1 MKNCK
6 SHINSSY
13 CLIKYSR
20 KLTFPKFIF
29 LAVLFLSQVLL
40 SQSEN
45 ISSYQYISPIPGS
58 SFISPE
64 TNIIIRYGSI
74 IVDLELE
81 ASIINVSGTRSGF
94 HHGQLI
100 AAKDNRTLIFKPSN
114 PFYPGEKVSISFAGG
129 LRTNDGKFLPRL
141 EFSFY
146 VSNQITV
153 TDAIENRDY
162 LSGCLIR
169 FNSGDELK
177 NFNYSAICDTGL
189 PADLPNVHISISNK
203 PADGCTF
210 IAPWYFQG
218 SFFDPNYLMI
228 VDNHGT
234 PVYYKKNDV
243 LALDFK
249 VHKNG
254 ILTYYDQG
262 SDSFIAMDSSY
273 NLINRFNCG
282 NGYPT
287 DFHDIQLIPNGNYL
301 IMGQDF
307 QTVRMDTI
315 VPGGDTAAVVIG
327 QIIQEKDANHNVIF
341 QWRSWDHFLITD
353 ASEHINLTAHT
364 IDYVHANSIELDYDE
379 NIIISCR
386 NMDEVTKISR
396 STGEIIWRMGGKK
409 NQFQFSNHP
418 RGFSFQHDVRRLKD
432 GNITIFDN
440 GIFLI
445 PQYTSILEYSLNEL
459 DKILS
464 LDWSFSDG
472 NHYSAAM
479 GNSQRLD
486 NGRTFIGW
494 GSSWNPAATEVEY
507 DGTKTFELKFDS
519 LFYSYRAFRF
529 PWRTNLITADNYR
542 VDFEYIPVN
551 LSGRR
556 EIVVRN
562 NSNTQLEIASYYSRT
577 SSFSVI
583 NNFPIV
589 IDPFE
594 SRIVQIKFSPDS
606 LAFFSDDIH
615 LRIQR
620 ENEMIAQVIKV
631 IGYSV
636 PTASTKLEDNYLIQF
651 ELQQN
656 YPNPFNPTTNIKYQ
670 IPELSF
676 VTLKVYDVL
685 GNKVATLVNE
695 EKPSGSYEVE
705 FSANS
710 HSGEVRNLPAGRQG
724 LTSGIYFYRLQAGDF
739 VETKKMILIK

>member
-1 MKNCK
+1 MKN
-6 SHINSSY
+6 HRTYINSAY
-13 CLIKYSR
+13 RLFKFLGIPVFL
-20 KLTFPKFIF
+20 KLIF
-29 LAVLFLSQVLL
+29 LIVLLSSQVLL

-45 ISSYQYISPIPGS
+45 IISYQYISPIPGS

-64 TNIIIRYGSI
+64 SNIIIRYGSI
-74 IVDLELE
+74 IADPELD
-81 ASIINVSGTRSGF
+81 ASIINVTGTRSGS

-114 PFYPGEKVSISFAGG
+114 QFHPGEKVSISFAGG

-146 VSNQITV
+146 VSNQIPV
-153 TDAIENRDY
+153 IDAINNRDY
-162 LSGCLIR
+162 LNRCLIR
-169 FNSGDELK
+169 FNRGDELK
-177 NFNYSAICDTGL
+177 NFNYLANPDTGL

-203 PADGCTF
+203 PTEGYTF

-228 VDNHGT
+228 VDNYGT

-287 DFHDIQLIPNGNYL
+287 DFHDIQVIPNGNYL

-315 VPGGDTAAVVIG
+315 VPGGDSAAVVIG
-327 QIIQEKDANHNVIF
+327 QIIQEKDENHNVIF

-353 ASEHINLTAHT
+353 ASDHIDLTAHT

-386 NMDEVTKISR
+386 NMDEVTKIDR

-418 RGFSFQHDVRRLKD
+418 RGFSFQHDSRRLED
-432 GNITIFDN
+432 GKITIFDN
-440 GIFLI
+440 GNFLT
-445 PQYTSILEYSLNEL
+445 PQYTSILEYSVNEL
-459 DKILS
+459 DKIIK
-464 LDWSFSDG
+464 LDWNYSHN
-472 NHYSAAM
+472 NHYSGAM

-494 GSSWNPAATEVEY
+494 GSSWNPAVTEVEY

-529 PWRTNLITADNYR
+529 TWSTNLITSDNYR

-556 EIVVRN
+556 EIAVRN
-562 NSNTQLEIASYYSRT
+562 NSNTQLEITSYYSRT
-577 SSFSVI
+577 SSFSII

-594 SRIVQIKFSPDS
+594 SRIVQIEFSPDS
-606 LAFFSDDIH
+606 LGVFSDDIH
-615 LRIQR
+615 LRVQK

-631 IGYSV
+631 LGYSV
-636 PTASTKLEDNYLIQF
+636 PTASIKLEDNYLTKY
-651 ELQQN
+651 ELSQN
-656 YPNPFNPTTNIKYQ
+656 YPNPFNPNTIVKYS
-670 IPELSF
+670 IPLGAQRDVS
-676 VTLKVYDVL
+676 VQLKVYDVL
-685 GNKVATLVNE
+685 GNEVAILVNE
-695 EKPSGSYEVE
+695 EKPAGNYEIE
-705 FSANS
+705 FDGN
-710 HSGEVRNLPAGRQG
+710 ELP
-724 LTSGIYFYRLQAGDF
+724 SGIYFYKLQAGEF
-739 VETKKMILIK
+739 VETKKMVLIK